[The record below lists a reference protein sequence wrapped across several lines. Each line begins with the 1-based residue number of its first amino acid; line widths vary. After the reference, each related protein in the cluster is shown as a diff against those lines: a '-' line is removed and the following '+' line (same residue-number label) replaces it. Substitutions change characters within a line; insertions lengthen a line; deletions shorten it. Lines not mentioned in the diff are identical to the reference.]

1 MSVNWCET
9 CRKYTNNV
17 RSPNGGPVSSSLIP
31 NHVSIYSQFVGGF
44 YVIRGENSD
53 ALEGSGGGSSSNGS
67 RANGNGTSNGRS
79 NGQSNGSSNGASN
92 GSSRRQ

>member
-9 CRKYTNNV
+9 CRKYTNNCGC
-17 RSPNGGPVSSSLIP
+17 STNANQGTG
-31 NHVSIYSQFVGGF
+31 QFVGGF